1 VGRSTVTV
9 MTPPGP
15 TRILIVA
22 NRTAATGRLCGAVEA
37 RATAGPCR
45 FTLLVPDVKKA
56 RDADWT
62 LADGR
67 RALGRAA
74 GAPVAGL
81 AGGPDPFDAVQQ
93 AVVTGDYDEIIVSTL
108 APGASKWLRRD
119 LVGRIRGLGLPVTA
133 ITPGDR
139 ARRSLDDAAMDA
151 MGAGIVNDAL
161 HVADRGS
168 GQDADRYH
176 AG

>member
-1 VGRSTVTV
+1 

-22 NRTAATGRLCGAVEA
+22 NRTAATGRLCGAVEV

-74 GAPVAGL
+74 ARL
-81 AGGPDPFDAVQQ
+81 
-93 AVVTGDYDEIIVSTL
+93 S
-108 APGASKWLRRD
+108 PGSRAARTPSMLCSRRW
-119 LVGRIRGLGLPVTA
+119 
-133 ITPGDR
+133 
-139 ARRSLDDAAMDA
+139 
-151 MGAGIVNDAL
+151 
-161 HVADRGS
+161 
-168 GQDADRYH
+168 
-176 AG
+176 